1 MWNISVLSLLC
12 PQLTM
17 VRSMLSLSPS
27 ERPEAVEIT
36 GTPIFQDLE
45 LPCQLAVR
53 QRSRTYSSSSMGRPT
68 RQTSNN
74 WRWWELFFCYHT
86 RTNKHIEELSK
97 CKPWSYW
104 YWLIHIIL
112 SKFNHRWKKN
122 DGIGRCC
129 VAFRTRI
136 WAADGSSKVIIL
148 FSLIKWQTLLRPVL
162 SLSVILWLVLNL
174 GHQTI
179 SEETARRGLWSLI
192 IFSTSKRSWWQLQAP
207 TGVPDTGD
215 AWCENQKY
223 YLLGFFFLTVFF
235 LKETKNVDLIWIDPS
250 PQQLLGESCYFFL
263 FFIFFV
269 CIRWFWSRCKVW
281 DVLAAGLS
289 RTFDKSS
296 SFWNTCYFLYIN
308 ERTNNVNIFNH
319 KEGNNDDQSCTL
331 GNEGAGAC
339 KWPFHET
346 TVGRWDKIIVWKT
359 STTNHFQEMN
369 SSFLQCREISLEIIQ
384 MSSSDTTVLRPLV
397 GSWTWCRSCDPD
409 SSLVFSWEGEKHDLI
424 EMN

>member
-1 MWNISVLSLLC
+1 MPDVKTKNIICWV
-12 PQLTM
+12 
-17 VRSMLSLSPS
+17 
-27 ERPEAVEIT
+27 
-36 GTPIFQDLE
+36 
-45 LPCQLAVR
+45 
-53 QRSRTYSSSSMGRPT
+53 
-68 RQTSNN
+68 
-74 WRWWELFFCYHT
+74 
-86 RTNKHIEELSK
+86 
-97 CKPWSYW
+97 
-104 YWLIHIIL
+104 
-112 SKFNHRWKKN
+112 
-122 DGIGRCC
+122 
-129 VAFRTRI
+129 
-136 WAADGSSKVIIL
+136 
-148 FSLIKWQTLLRPVL
+148 
-162 SLSVILWLVLNL
+162 
-174 GHQTI
+174 
-179 SEETARRGLWSLI
+179 
-192 IFSTSKRSWWQLQAP
+192 
-207 TGVPDTGD
+207 
-215 AWCENQKY
+215 
-223 YLLGFFFLTVFF
+223 FFFLTVFF